1 MMTPRHGFG
10 VSVFRVSV
18 GFSVLFGLAVY
29 AGANPIE
36 ETAYAARPAPGIN
49 AVISVGPRNI
59 PQLVGPDVRA
69 LAAFTGGAV
78 AVPDAASLRDE
89 YRRLGYNLA
98 DIRGDI
104 AGVPR
109 VFLTQLPKD
118 MPSIQSVTDR
128 KSLFIRSLLPLVLR
142 ANEEILADRA
152 QIEIL
157 RDRAAAGQTL
167 SPRNAA
173 WLDRLSASYGLAPRD
188 FTALLRRH
196 DVVPVGLALAQGI
209 EESGWGTSRFAL
221 HGNAVFGQWTF
232 REGAGIV
239 PRDRDEG
246 ARHEVKAFRSLHDSV
261 RQYARN
267 LNTHRAYREF
277 RHQRAVL
284 RKSDRP
290 IDSIVLAKTMTR
302 YSERGAAYVSSI
314 LGLIESNKLNALDGA
329 RLGAVS
335 APAIES

>member
-36 ETAYAARPAPGIN
+36 EIAYAARPAPGVD
-49 AVISVGPRNI
+49 AVISVGPRNM
-59 PQLVGPDVRA
+59 PQLIGPDVRA

-118 MPSIQSVTDR
+118 MSSIQSVPDR

-142 ANEEILADRA
+142 ANEEILVDRA
-152 QIEIL
+152 RVEVL
-157 RDRAAAGQTL
+157 RDRLATGQTL

-188 FTALLRRH
+188 FTGLLRRH

-232 REGAGIV
+232 REGSGIV
-239 PRDRDEG
+239 PLEREDG
-246 ARHEVKAFRSLHDSV
+246 ARHEVKSFRSLHESV

-277 RHQRAVL
+277 RHQRANL
-284 RKSDRP
+284 RKNDQP
-290 IDSIVLAKTMTR
+290 IDSVVLAKTMTR
-302 YSERGAAYVSSI
+302 YSERGAAYVTGI
-314 LGLIESNKLNALDGA
+314 LDLIESNKLDALDGA
-329 RLGAVS
+329 RLGAVT
-335 APAIES
+335 ATAIES